1 MSFKFYGLFLTAI
14 LIIFSSCGHDEDP
27 FASGSGG
34 INATFKANYDVISSV
49 GIARGGDETLSA
61 PDVSKFS
68 VHLIKEDGSFD
79 KKWASFAEFPKD
91 DKFTTGAYTLEGNYG
106 SMDDEG
112 FDKPY
117 FYGKTDFNV
126 YDGET
131 SQVSVLCELAN
142 TMISIEYTDAFKN
155 YFKDYSAAVHSV
167 GGTYVDFV
175 KDETRAAY
183 VKPGNISIK
192 LSLTKTNGVTTTF
205 EPAQIPNAEAKT
217 HYKIK
222 FDVNGGEV
230 GEGTLLISFD
240 STTESVPV
248 EVQLSNELF
257 NAAPPTIKS
266 TGYDNNSPVNVMEGD
281 AAPNKLQSLV
291 TALSG
296 INSVILTTSSE
307 SLKSNGWPEEID
319 LVAATEAQ
327 KTLLSN
333 LGLSVK
339 GLWGNVDK
347 MATVDFT
354 EVVKNLKVVNGSSTH
369 TFTLQVKD
377 KYTKVCE
384 TPVVLTVN
392 TPSVNLAIGQPE
404 NIFVGQASTE
414 AIITYNGS
422 DFESNVKIM
431 AINEYGAWTP
441 CTVNSVTKNQNTY
454 TVVFKLP
461 PSNENVKVKA
471 SYKNGMKES
480 NTVTYVRINP
490 SYSISVGET
499 SVWAKKAVVKFIVD
513 DTNLLDLM
521 TQYAVIYLKT
531 GASDWKKATIVRNSA
546 AGTIDVVGLSPST
559 LYTVRASLSENPS
572 NTSFSNEESFTTE
585 SITDLPNGNFENGSG
600 TIAISSINQGGKY
613 SNLTNWVAKYN
624 TTSINVNEPDGW
636 ASVNAKTCSM
646 NASTKNTWFMVPST
660 YIIAAAQSG
669 NNAVEI
675 RNVAWDLAG
684 TEPGRDTRGDTQNW
698 SSKVPNIAN
707 RAAGKLFLGTYA
719 FDSSS
724 STETYNEGFAIS
736 SRPSKLN
743 GYYKYSNDANDNDE
757 KGVVMIQVLNGN
769 DIIGTGTLNLSAA
782 GDYTPFSVPVA
793 YSALDKKAT
802 GIKVMFSSSNHAS
815 YSISTENANVKTT
828 NYAQPAISTGAVL
841 CVDNVSLSYE

>member
-1 MSFKFYGLFLTAI
+1 MSFKFYGLFLTTI
-14 LIIFSSCGHDEDP
+14 LIVFSSCGHDEDP

-49 GIARGGDETLSA
+49 GIARGGDETVAA
-61 PDVSKFS
+61 PDVNEFS
-68 VHLIKEDGSFD
+68 VHLMKEDGSFD
-79 KKWASFAEFPKD
+79 KKWASVSEFPKG
-91 DKFTTGAYTLEGNYG
+91 DKFTTGNYTLEGSYG
-106 SMDDEG
+106 NIDEEG

-131 SQVSVLCELAN
+131 TQVSVLCELAN

-155 YFKDYSAAVHSV
+155 YFKDYSATIHSA
-167 GGTYVDFV
+167 GGTYVDFA

-192 LSLTKTNGVTTTF
+192 LSLTKTNDVTTTF
-205 EPAQIPNAEAKT
+205 EPAQIANAEAKT

-230 GEGTLLISFD
+230 GNGTLLISFD
-240 STTESVPV
+240 SSTESVPV

-257 NAAPPTIKS
+257 NAAAPTIKPA
-266 TGYDNNSPVNVMEGD
+266 GYDNNSPVNIMEGD
-281 AAPNKLQSLV
+281 AAPGKLQSLI

-296 INSVILTTSSE
+296 ISNVILTTSSE
-307 SLKSNGWPEEID
+307 SLKSQGWPEEID
-319 LVAATEAQ
+319 LVAATESQ

-354 EVVKNLKVVNGSSTH
+354 EVVKNLKVRNGSSIH

-392 TPSVNLAIGQPE
+392 TPSVELSIAQPE
-404 NIFVGQASTE
+404 NIFIGQASTE
-414 AIITYNGS
+414 AIVTYNGS
-422 DFESNVKIM
+422 DFESNVRMM
-431 AINEYGAWTP
+431 AINEYGAWTQ
-441 CTVNSVTKNQNTY
+441 CTVKSVVKNQNSY
-454 TVVFKLP
+454 TVQFNLP
-461 PSNENVKVKA
+461 ASNENVKVKA

-480 NTVTYVRINP
+480 NVVTYTRINP
-490 SYSISVGET
+490 DYSISVGET
-499 SVWAKKAVVKFIVD
+499 SAWAKKAVVRFIVD
-513 DTNLLDLM
+513 NPDLLELM
-521 TQYAVIYLKT
+521 TQYAVIYVKT
-531 GASDWKKATIVRNSA
+531 GASDWKKASIVRNSA
-546 AGTIDVVGLSPST
+546 SGTIDVIGLSPST
-559 LYTVRASLSENPS
+559 LYTVRASLSESPS
-572 NTSFSNEESFTTE
+572 NTNFSNEESFTTE
-585 SITDLPNGNFENGSG
+585 SVAELPNGDFETVSG

-613 SNLTNWVAKYN
+613 SNLSNWVAKYN

-636 ASVNAKTCSM
+636 ASVNAKTCCTG
-646 NASTKNTWFMVPST
+646 ATTKNTWFMVPST
-660 YIIAAAQSG
+660 YIVSAAQSG

-684 TEPGRDTRGDTQNW
+684 TEPGRDTRTDTQNW

-707 RAAGKLFLGTYA
+707 RAAGKLFLGSYA

-724 STETYNEGFAIS
+724 NTETYNEGFALA

-743 GYYKYSNDANDNDE
+743 GYYKYSNDANDSDE
-757 KGVVMIQVLNGN
+757 KGVVVIQVLNGN
-769 DIIGTGTLNLSAA
+769 DIIGTGTMNLTATGNYAA
-782 GDYTPFSVPVA
+782 FSVPVA
-793 YSALDKKAT
+793 YSVLDKKAT

-815 YSISTENANVKTT
+815 YTLSTENANVKTT